1 MPAGESPL
9 LKSEFSLEKRRSGF
23 DLYMDVFICFILL
36 NNSCQFTVNLLGPF
50 AILMQEAA
58 IGHAARNASDS

>member
-1 MPAGESPL
+1 M

-23 DLYMDVFICFILL
+23 ELHMQVFACFILL
-36 NNSCQFTVNLLGPF
+36 NNSCQFTVNLLGFFF

-58 IGHAARNASDS
+58 VGCLGGNASDP